1 MSVLSCCL
9 WNSAPILPSSGD
21 DILIFPVENF
31 PFPMGAPAPRSGSR
45 RLRPDVTRMCQPLC
59 YNDWLRANGKFL
71 KWLEWE
77 GVRACVCV
85 YVFSQLRGSM
95 AKKSMRSVP
104 TAWVWTPAA
113 QFHYPLTKW
122 PWVSHSSF
130 LGLSLPLQNGA
141 RILPVSKVVM
151 GVECMDVCKACPDV
165 CLLKIVMCT
174 SQT

>member
-59 YNDWLRANGKFL
+59 YNDWLRANGKFF
-71 KWLEWE
+71 KWLERE
-77 GVRACVCV
+77 GVCACVCV
-85 YVFSQLRGSM
+85 CVFS
-95 AKKSMRSVP
+95 AKRKYG
-104 TAWVWTPAA
+104 TEEHAFCTHGLVWTPAA

-122 PWVSHSSF
+122 PWVSHLSF